1 MYILLECVSTQRT
14 VTSKGYRLTISDVS
28 WIPVQQE
35 LWPLNT
41 VDSSTYNRSTSNG
54 TQHVNTLP
62 ETNNSHLK
70 MKVGRLVFPLGWPI
84 FQGYVSFRESS
95 RKRNHAL
102 AGCDNS
108 RQTIVD
114 RRSLAAVNFLE
125 NLPFLWKEFICCKQI
140 KYTWNLN
147 DLYFWRST
155 PQNKAFSNKNKGH
168 LSSRYIYIYLIYL
181 NMYINMYIIE
191 QHLRSFIPNMLLKT
205 RSLQKNNH
213 SNFAKGRVP
222 QGRPLPTIQTEELW
236 APGAEW
242 PIINGR

>member
-168 LSSRYIYIYLIYL
+168 LSSRYIYIYNIYIYML
-181 NMYINMYIIE
+181 TPPPHDPPQWWSIIVTKCMGTSPDHFLC
-191 QHLRSFIPNMLLKT
+191 QTNWISSKKQIKHKKQLKEI
-205 RSLQKNNH
+205 QKKYMN
-213 SNFAKGRVP
+213 
-222 QGRPLPTIQTEELW
+222 
-236 APGAEW
+236 
-242 PIINGR
+242 